1 MRTCWVPGAEPG
13 LSLEILQD
21 RLLLMLRDLSRALR
35 RTRPRW
41 KFRLLSWSTAL
52 PLCRSWARPWRGSG
66 SLTWRTRTRIRLCG
80 PRPCR
85 GRPKTTAPRVPGGEA
100 GPPGAEG
107 PGRGPAVSAVG
118 ERGRVSAW
126 RRGSRG
132 WRPWRSGAR
141 LGGGGNTRGDRGASS
156 PLSALACRLAGPREG
171 AEVAPQGKAG
181 IFHETIKFGDVRIH
195 RAWRWGKVQGLAAAP
210 EPRGQQRPWER
221 GRDGCATGS
230 CSPRN

>member
-1 MRTCWVPGAEPG
+1 MARGTEGNLGGIGRGTWGAGPNTCGSNGGGGGGQPPTHFLGLNCLWQLCRASNDSLRGTGSLRTCWVPGAEPG

-52 PLCRSWARPWRGSG
+52 PLWRSWARPWRGSG

-80 PRPCR
+80 PRACR

-107 PGRGPAVSAVG
+107 PGRGPAVSRS
-118 ERGRVSAW
+118 ESA
-126 RRGSRG
+126 GG
-132 WRPWRSGAR
+132 CLPGAA
-141 LGGGGNTRGDRGASS
+141 GAEVGDRGDLVRGWGAGATRGETVEPQVPS
-156 PLSALACRLAGPREG
+156 PP
-171 AEVAPQGKAG
+171 
-181 IFHETIKFGDVRIH
+181 
-195 RAWRWGKVQGLAAAP
+195 
-210 EPRGQQRPWER
+210 
-221 GRDGCATGS
+221 
-230 CSPRN
+230 